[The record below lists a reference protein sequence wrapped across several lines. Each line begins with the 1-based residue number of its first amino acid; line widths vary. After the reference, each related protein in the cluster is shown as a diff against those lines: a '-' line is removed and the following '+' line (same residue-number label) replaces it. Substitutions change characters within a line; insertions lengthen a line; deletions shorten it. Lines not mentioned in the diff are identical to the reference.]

1 MTATLYRNIQASLRM
16 YFSGKYSSGTWYIDR
31 KNENMT
37 EDSFIELQTSLGR
50 RQDEKKAYQYDFAQL
65 LVHSKSVATLD
76 TIIGTLTAGLDSS
89 GAIPVLD
96 YVGYTPP
103 EEGEPPEDG
112 EPPAAPTQVGELQIS
127 RYELSQQ
134 STISNYAVRALTVYY
149 EFIE

>member
-65 LVHSKSVATLD
+65 LVHSKNVATLD

-96 YVGYTPP
+96 YVGYTPS
-103 EEGEPPEDG
+103 EEGEPPAEH
-112 EPPAAPTQVGELQIS
+112 TQVGELQIS

-134 STISNYAVRALTVYY
+134 STISNYAVRAITVYY

>member
-76 TIIGTLTAGLDSS
+76 FVIGTLTAGLD
-89 GAIPVLD
+89 GAGVIPVKD
-96 YVGYTPP
+96 YINEKPN
-103 EEGEPPEDG
+103 DKL
-112 EPPAAPTQVGELQIS
+112 GELQIT
-127 RYELSQQ
+127 RYELSPLM
-134 STISNYAVRALTVYY
+134 SVSNYALRAITVYY
-149 EFIE
+149 ECIE

>member
-37 EDSFIELQTSLGR
+37 EDSFIELQTSMGR
-50 RQDEKKAYQYDFAQL
+50 AQDDRKAYQYDFAQL

-76 TIIGTLTAGLDSS
+76 TIIGTLTAGLDNS
-89 GAIPVLD
+89 GAISVMD
-96 YVGYTPP
+96 YVS
-103 EEGEPPEDG
+103 EK
-112 EPPAAPTQVGELQIS
+112 PTSKLGELQIS

-134 STISNYAVRALTVYY
+134 STISNYAVRAITVYY

>member
-1 MTATLYRNIQASLRM
+1 MTAALYRNIQASLRM

-37 EDSFIELQTSLGR
+37 EDDFIELQTSMGR
-50 RQDEKKAYQYDFAQL
+50 AQDDRKAYQYDFAQL

-76 TIIGTLTAGLDSS
+76 TIIGTLTAAIEGN
-89 GAIPVLD
+89 GEIPVMD
-96 YVGYTPP
+96 YVNGN
-103 EEGEPPEDG
+103 
-112 EPPAAPTQVGELQIS
+112 PTSKLGSLQIE

-134 STISNYAVRALTVYY
+134 SAISNYAVRAITVYY

>member
-37 EDSFIELQTSLGR
+37 EASFIELQTSMGR
-50 RQDEKKAYQYDFAQL
+50 AQDDRKAYQYDFTQM
-65 LVHSKSVATLD
+65 LVHSKSVGTLD
-76 TIIGTLTAGLDSS
+76 TVIGTLAAAIEGN
-89 GAIPVLD
+89 GEIPVMD
-96 YVGYTPP
+96 YVNGN
-103 EEGEPPEDG
+103 
-112 EPPAAPTQVGELQIS
+112 PTSKLGSLQIE

-134 STISNYAVRALTVYY
+134 SAISNYAVRALTVYY

>member
-76 TIIGTLTAGLDSS
+76 TIIGTLTAAIEGS
-89 GAIPVLD
+89 GAISVMD
-96 YVGYTPP
+96 YVG
-103 EEGEPPEDG
+103 EE
-112 EPPAAPTQVGELQIS
+112 PTSKLGELQIS

-134 STISNYAVRALTVYY
+134 SAISNYAVRALTVYY

>member
-1 MTATLYRNIQASLRM
+1 M

-37 EDSFIELQTSLGR
+37 EDSFIELQTSMGR
-50 RQDEKKAYQYDFAQL
+50 AQDDRKAYQYDFAQL

-76 TIIGTLTAGLDSS
+76 TIIGTLTAGLDNS
-89 GAIPVLD
+89 GAISVMD
-96 YVGYTPP
+96 YVS
-103 EEGEPPEDG
+103 EK
-112 EPPAAPTQVGELQIS
+112 PTSKLGELQIS